1 MRTSHR
7 MIVRA
12 AFLVALFASASVA
25 SDLDCLHCRL
35 ESWSWRQPAGDRSGH
50 YDEATGRDLRNY
62 PPHRWADHGR
72 MTLELFIQDM
82 DVPVA
87 QATQTLTITPIA
99 EPLDELRLDARL
111 LDVRT
116 VKVNGF
122 PARFTNDGRHLRIAL
137 SPPLA
142 PDEPATIVTTYVIN
156 DPPDGLFWTPSSPG
170 WPGRPPQIHT
180 QGQPETNSYW
190 FPCHDFPNERLE
202 TEIIAT
208 VPAGFLVSSN
218 GRLVSQHRS
227 VRRVADASGVS
238 SLRGYDTFHWLQDK
252 PHVNYLV
259 SLVVGKFDVVDMG
272 RAGMPM
278 PVYVPPGRGPDVRGT
293 YGRTA
298 EMTALFER
306 LFDEPYPWDRYAQL
320 VVWNFGAG
328 GMENTAATTMFDTA
342 IISPDGLLD
351 HDLEGLI
358 SHELAHQ
365 WFGDLITCNSWD
377 HIWLNEGFA
386 TYLTALW
393 FEHSRGRDG
402 YDASILGAF
411 DAVIARDDAIAPLQ
425 PAMVS
430 REHAEP
436 WDVFRR
442 AANPYPKGASVLHML
457 RRRLG
462 DDAFFRAVGV
472 YVDRFKGRTAET
484 DDLRKVLEEVSGES
498 LERFFRQWCYRPGVP
513 RLRVRTVWD
522 SAAGELRIEVEQTQN
537 IDERNPAFVFEL
549 PVLVRVRAGGE
560 WHRLRVDAR
569 TAALAIPLAAEPEVV
584 AIDPNLEVLASIE
597 VDAPTP
603 WLVEQALRGPTHAS
617 RVRAVRTL
625 STLDADAP
633 GATALDAIASDR
645 SRYRDLRSEAVRAL
659 AARRGPDA
667 ALRVAALDPDDPY
680 VRETVQGALTDL
692 ASGEAPMLGRDG
704 VADRLA
710 GVAASDPSARV
721 RAAAVRGLARMGA
734 VDRLPAI
741 LAALEQESQ
750 HDTVRQAALGAL
762 GDLDE
767 PGTLAH
773 AVRFTRAGTLSRTRA
788 VAAGVVG
795 SLGKHDRD
803 AALDALSRLLEDREM
818 RVRNAAGEAIVALGD
833 ARAVERLESLA
844 ATARDPAEADRLR
857 RWSARLRDQLATDGH

>member
-1 MRTSHR
+1 MRTSR
-7 MIVRA
+7 RLNVRA
-12 AFLVALFASASVA
+12 APLVALFASVSVA

-35 ESWSWRQPAGDRSGH
+35 ESWAWRQHVGDRSGH
-50 YDEATGRDLRNY
+50 FDEATGRDRRNY

-99 EPLDELRLDARL
+99 EPLEELRLDARL
-111 LDVRT
+111 LDIRSVS
-116 VKVNGF
+116 VNGF
-122 PARFTNDGRHLRIAL
+122 PARFTNDGRHLRVAL
-137 SPPLA
+137 APPLP
-142 PDEPATIVTTYVIN
+142 PDVPATIVTTYVIN
-156 DPPDGLFWTPSSPG
+156 DPPDGLFWTPSSPA

-218 GRLVSQHRS
+218 GRLLSQRRS
-227 VRRVADASGVS
+227 VRRVTDASGAS

-259 SLVVGKFDVVDMG
+259 SLVVGKFDVVDVG
-272 RAGMPM
+272 RPGLPM

-342 IISPDGLLD
+342 IISPEALID

-393 FEHSRGRDG
+393 FEHSRGRDA
-402 YDASILGAF
+402 YDASVLGGF
-411 DAVIARDDAIAPLQ
+411 DAVIARDNAVAPLQ

-430 REHAEP
+430 REYTEP

-457 RRRLG
+457 RRKLG
-462 DDAFFRAVGV
+462 DGAFFRAVGL
-472 YVDRFKGRTAET
+472 YVDRYKGRTAET
-484 DDLRKVLEEVSGES
+484 DDFRKILEEVSGES
-498 LERFFRQWCYRPGVP
+498 LERFFHQWCYRPGVP
-513 RLRVRTVWD
+513 RLRVRTTWNS
-522 SAAGELRIEVEQTQN
+522 SAAELRVDVEQMQN
-537 IDERNPAFVFEL
+537 IDERNPAFVFDL
-549 PVLVRVRAGGE
+549 PVLIRVRNEGD
-560 WHRLRVDAR
+560 WRRLHVDGRSA
-569 TAALAIPLAAEPEVV
+569 TLSIPLAAEPDMV
-584 AIDPNLEVLASIE
+584 AIDPNLEVLASID
-597 VDAPTP
+597 VDAPSG

-617 RVRAVRTL
+617 RVLAVRSL
-625 STLDADAP
+625 GTLDTDAP
-633 GATALDAIASDR
+633 GTTALHAIASDR
-645 SRYRDLRSEAVRAL
+645 ARHRDLRSEAVRAL
-659 AARRGPDA
+659 AARRAPDA
-667 ALRVAALDPDDPY
+667 ARRVVSLDPDDPY
-680 VRETVQGALTDL
+680 VRETVLAAVADC
-692 ASGEAPMLGRDG
+692 ASGDAPPLGRDA

-710 GVAASDPSARV
+710 HAALHDASSRV
-721 RAAAVRGLARMGA
+721 RAAAVRGLARMNA
-734 VDRLPAI
+734 VDRLPVL
-741 LAALEQESQ
+741 LAALEIESQ

-762 GDLDE
+762 ADLDQ
-767 PGTLAH
+767 PDAISH
-773 AVRFTRAGTLSRTRA
+773 SVRFTRVGTLSRTRA
-788 VAAGVVG
+788 VAIGVVG
-795 SLGKHDRD
+795 RLGKHDPD
-803 AALDALSRLLEDREM
+803 IALNAILPLLEDREM
-818 RVRNAAGEAIVALGD
+818 RARNAAGEALVTLGD
-833 ARAVERLESLA
+833 ARAVERLEALA
-844 ATARDPAEADRLR
+844 ATARDPAIADRFRRWADRLR
-857 RWSARLRDQLATDGH
+857 DNPATD

>member
-1 MRTSHR
+1 MRTTHR
-7 MIVRA
+7 MVVRA
-12 AFLVALFASASVA
+12 VWLVALLASASVA
-25 SDLDCLHCRL
+25 RDLDCLHCRL
-35 ESWSWRQPAGDRSGH
+35 ESWAWRQPGRDRSGH
-50 YDEATGRDLRNY
+50 FDDATGRDLRNF

-87 QATQTLTITPIA
+87 HATQTLTITPIA

-111 LDVRT
+111 LDVRRVT
-116 VKVNGF
+116 VNGF
-122 PARFTNDGRHLRIAL
+122 PARFTHDGRRLRIAL
-137 SPPLA
+137 SPPLP
-142 PDEPATIVTTYVIN
+142 PDIPATIVTTYVIH
-156 DPPDGLFWTPSSPG
+156 DPPDGLFWTPSSPA

-218 GRLVSQHRS
+218 GRLVSQRRS
-227 VRRVADASGVS
+227 VRRVTDASGGT

-259 SLVVGKFDVVDMG
+259 SLVVGKFEVVDVG
-272 RAGMPM
+272 RAGLPM
-278 PVYVPPGRGPDVRGT
+278 PVYVPPGRGADVHGT

-342 IISPDGLLD
+342 LIAPDAMKD

-393 FEHSRGRDG
+393 FEHARGRDG
-402 YDASILGAF
+402 YDASVLGGF
-411 DAVIARDDAIAPLQ
+411 DAVIARDNAVAPYQ

-430 REHAEP
+430 REYAEP
-436 WDVFRR
+436 WEVFRR

-462 DDAFFRAVGV
+462 DEAFFRAVAV

-484 DDLRKVLEEVSGES
+484 DDFRKVLEEVSGES
-498 LERFFRQWCYRPGVP
+498 LERFFDQWCYRPGVP
-513 RLRVRTVWD
+513 RLRVRTAWD
-522 SAAGELRIEVEQTQN
+522 SAAGELRIDAEQTQN
-537 IDERNPAFVFEL
+537 IDGRNPAFAFDL
-549 PVLVRVRAGGE
+549 PVLVRVRNAGE
-560 WHRLRVDAR
+560 WHRLRVDSR
-569 TAALAIPLAAEPEVV
+569 TATLAVPLPAEPEMV
-584 AIDPNLEVLASIE
+584 AIDPNLEVLASI
-597 VDAPTP
+597 DMHAPSA

-617 RVRAVRTL
+617 RVRAVRSLGTPD
-625 STLDADAP
+625 TDAP
-633 GATALDAIASDR
+633 GAVALDAIASDR
-645 SRYRDLRSEAVRAL
+645 SRHRDLRSEAVRAL
-659 AARRGPDA
+659 AARRSPDA
-667 ALRVAALDPDDPY
+667 ARSVAALDPDDPY
-680 VRETVQGALTDL
+680 VREAVLGALADL
-692 ASGEAPMLGRDG
+692 ASGHAPPLVPEA

-710 GVAASDPSARV
+710 SAASLDPSSRV

-734 VDRLPAI
+734 ADRLPVI
-741 LAALEQESQ
+741 VAALEQESQ

-762 GDLDE
+762 ADLDQ
-767 PGTLAH
+767 PGTLEH

-788 VAAGVVG
+788 VASGVVG
-795 SLGKHDRD
+795 RLGRHDPD
-803 AALDALSRLLEDREM
+803 AALAALVPLLEDREM
-818 RVRNAAGEAIVALGD
+818 RTRNAAGEALVALGD
-833 ARAVERLESLA
+833 ARAIDRLESLA
-844 ATARDPAEADRLR
+844 STARNPAQADRLR
-857 RWSARLRDQLATDGH
+857 EWAERIGDKRATD